1 MVVVPSVTV
10 ADYSPY
16 MPQNRNGPQSAS
28 SIPSPVIET
37 LLDGRVRPSPPPK
50 ERADAARNRA
60 RILQAAERL
69 FTEHGVAGVT
79 MDDIAAAASVGKGT
93 LYRRFTDKGELAGA
107 LLSERGAD
115 LQREILGGPA
125 PLGPGAP
132 PADRLVAFTRSYL
145 EFQARHLDLV
155 LLSETSTPGARVH
168 KASYAFWRQH
178 CALLLRDAGAPD
190 AVTRAEV
197 LLAALSAEQ
206 VRHWLREQGR
216 PLEDLSSA
224 LVAIARAL
232 TT

>member
-1 MVVVPSVTV
+1 MGPFVTIP
-10 ADYSPY
+10 DYSPY
-16 MPQNRNGPQSAS
+16 MSPDRNGPQSAS
-28 SIPSPVIET
+28 STAPPT
-37 LLDGRVRPSPPPK
+37 PRDLLATARVEPPPK

-60 RILQAAERL
+60 RILEAAEQL
-69 FTEHGVAGVT
+69 FSEHGVGGVT
-79 MDDIAAAASVGKGT
+79 MDDIAAAAKVGKGT
-93 LYRRFTDKGELAGA
+93 VYRRFTDKGELAGA
-107 LLSERGAD
+107 LLSERGGQ
-115 LQREILGGPA
+115 LQQSILSGPP

-132 PADRLVAFTRSYL
+132 PADRLAAFAERYL

-168 KASYAFWRQH
+168 KASYTFWRQH

-206 VRHWLREQGR
+206 VRHWTREQGR
-216 PLEDLSSA
+216 PVEELSTA
-224 LVAIARAL
+224 LVAVACAL

>member
-1 MVVVPSVTV
+1 MVVPSLTR

-16 MPQNRNGPQSAS
+16 MPKDRNGPQSAS
-28 SIPSPVIET
+28 STPPPVIET
-37 LLDGRVRPSPPPK
+37 LLDGGVRSSPPR

-60 RILQAAERL
+60 RILEAAERL
-69 FTEHGVAGVT
+69 FTVQGVAGVT

-132 PADRLVAFTRSYL
+132 PADRLVAFTERYL

-168 KASYAFWRQH
+168 KASYVFWRQH

-206 VRHWLREQGR
+206 VRHWLLEQGR
-216 PLEDLSSA
+216 PLSELSNA
-224 LVAIARAL
+224 LAALARSL
-232 TT
+232 TL

>member
-1 MVVVPSVTV
+1 M
-10 ADYSPY
+10 A
-16 MPQNRNGPQSAS
+16 QNRTGPQSAS
-28 SIPSPVIET
+28 STPASGVRE
-37 LLDGRVRPSPPPK
+37 LLGAAGPAALPPPK

-60 RILQAAERL
+60 RILEAADHL
-69 FTEHGVAGVT
+69 FAEHGVGGVT
-79 MDDIAAAASVGKGT
+79 MDDIAAAANVGKGT

-107 LLSERGAD
+107 LLSERGAE
-115 LQREILGGPA
+115 LQHAILGGPP

-132 PADRLVAFTRSYL
+132 PAERLVAFTQSYL

-178 CALLLRDAGAPD
+178 CTLLLRDAAAPD
-190 AVTRAEV
+190 AATRAEA

-216 PLEDLSSA
+216 A
-224 LVAIARAL
+224 LVELSAALAALARAL
-232 TT
+232 AT